1 MPQEFIS
8 FAIKFGWKR
17 ENIINLNLPKWDNYN
32 EKNNSSNNSI
42 LIMFTWR
49 DIIKKRKISL
59 DYFENI
65 ISLIQ
70 NQKLKEEL
78 KQII

>member
-1 MPQEFIS
+1 
-8 FAIKFGWKR
+8 
-17 ENIINLNLPKWDNYN
+17 
-32 EKNNSSNNSI
+32 
-42 LIMFTWR
+42 MFTWR